1 MGAGLPGQRWSRGWR
16 GETLGH
22 VAFGTLWP
30 AVAWSC
36 AVGLAVLAL
45 VGTGYGPHSI
55 ATALEVIVYRPLVWL
70 LTPIW
75 WLVGW
80 CPSCKLRGGGE
91 VAPADPTVPLQRGPG
106 TSTPVT
112 NYYFATMRGKD
123 ERGKAYHVIIRVGD
137 TAARLDRPAHGSGHK
152 G

>member
-1 MGAGLPGQRWSRGWR
+1 MGALRGDAHAVMGAGLPGQRWSRGWR

-30 AVAWSC
+30 AVACSC
-36 AVGLAVLAL
+36 VVGLAVLAL
-45 VGTGYGPHSI
+45 LGTGYGLHSI

-80 CPSCKLRGGGE
+80 CP
-91 VAPADPTVPLQRGPG
+91 P
-106 TSTPVT
+106 
-112 NYYFATMRGKD
+112 
-123 ERGKAYHVIIRVGD
+123 
-137 TAARLDRPAHGSGHK
+137 
-152 G
+152 